1 MGSSGLAVT
10 KRSDMKLVQLNILV
24 LGFTLDSGWA
34 VSVKRGHGKEIPPR
48 RTVSLGRL
56 ATAAF
61 ESVFSIFSPEDVRQ
75 DNSSVTSTSA
85 TTTSS
90 SPLNVSGECR
100 ADFFQV
106 GDSCF
111 YVSRNLLARNWVEAQ
126 IACMELNSTLATIAN
141 KEELQS
147 IQSNCSYIGKFFI
160 GGTDSGSENHWRWS
174 SRSEWKFE
182 NWKSGEPNGGG
193 RENCME
199 MEASGLGLW
208 NDIDC
213 VGFASRCNEVGH
225 TACNHRPSA
234 EPKRYVCGYSLKQQQ
249 APEQQDCGIWTM
261 NDVKKLEE
269 EEEARPAFVLPFIP
283 IMGRGS
289 QEDWGRGGKG
299 D

>member
-1 MGSSGLAVT
+1 
-10 KRSDMKLVQLNILV
+10 MKLVQLNILV
-24 LGFTLDSGWA
+24 FGLTLDCGAA
-34 VSVKRGHGKEIPPR
+34 VSVQRGYGKEIPAR

-61 ESVFSIFSPEDVRQ
+61 DSVFSIFSTVDRQ
-75 DNSSVTSTSA
+75 DSSS
-85 TTTSS
+85 TTTTTTAPELESAMNIS
-90 SPLNVSGECR
+90 KMCR
-100 ADFFQV
+100 PDFFQV

-111 YVSRNLLARNWVEAQ
+111 YVSRNLMAKNWVEAQ
-126 IACMELNSTLATIAN
+126 IACMELNSTLASITN

-147 IQSNCSYIGKFFI
+147 IQSNCSYIGKFFL
-160 GGTDSGSENHWRWS
+160 GGTDSGSENDWKWS
-174 SRSEWKFE
+174 SGSEWEFE

-213 VGFASRCNEVGH
+213 SGFASRCNEVGH

-234 EPKRYVCGYSLKQQQ
+234 EPKRYVCGYSLKPQQT
-249 APEQQDCGIWTM
+249 PEQQDCGIWTM
-261 NDVKKLEE
+261 KDVENLEE

-283 IMGRGS
+283 VLGRDNE
-289 QEDWGRGGKG
+289 EDGGRGGGKVG